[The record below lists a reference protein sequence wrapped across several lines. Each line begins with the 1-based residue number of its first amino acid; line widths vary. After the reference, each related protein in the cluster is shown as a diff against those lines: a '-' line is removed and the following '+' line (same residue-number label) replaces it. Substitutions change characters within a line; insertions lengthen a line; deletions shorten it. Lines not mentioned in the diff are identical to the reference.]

1 MDADALPAG
10 WQVWNEEPTKL
21 ILAYRPDVFDGD
33 EFPAECLPTIYLTRG
48 KRSRR
53 PGAQRVGDAWHV
65 TLYLEPD
72 VDDGGTAFD
81 GRDAAIDAA
90 TERAAA
96 FAAGEIDYRGLYQVP
111 RETYFAKLD
120 ELTGADA

>member
-10 WQVWNEEPTKL
+10 WRLWNEEPTKV

-33 EFPAECLPTIYLTRG
+33 EVPAECLPTIYVTRG

-53 PGAQRVGDAWHV
+53 PGSQRVGADWHV

-72 VDDGGTAFD
+72 VDDGGESFETKEAAFD
-81 GRDAAIDAA
+81 GARD
-90 TERAAA
+90 RAAA
-96 FAAGEIDYRGLYQVP
+96 FAAGEVDYRSLYQVP
-111 RETYFAKLD
+111 REDYFTTLD
-120 ELTGADA
+120 ELVGDTE